1 MELIGTRDE
10 ITLSTMIKQKAN
22 PYLLESILENNKNQ
36 NVNNYQMMLEEAE
49 RKKLIAEAEMDEKI
63 EAHVNAY

>member
-22 PYLLESILENNKNQ
+22 PYLLESILENNKN
-36 NVNNYQMMLEEAE
+36 
-49 RKKLIAEAEMDEKI
+49 
-63 EAHVNAY
+63 